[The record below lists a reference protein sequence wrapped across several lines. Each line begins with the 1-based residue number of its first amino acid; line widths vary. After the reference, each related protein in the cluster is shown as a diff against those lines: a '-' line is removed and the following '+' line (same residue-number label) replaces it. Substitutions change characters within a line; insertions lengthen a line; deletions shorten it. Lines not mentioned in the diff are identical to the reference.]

1 MLGFVGKDWTAEETG
16 RLEEA
21 MMEVVLGFEGMKV
34 VKSLDAEG
42 EEWKGRGSA
51 LGLVL
56 GLALRG
62 NDLYVMVRGGL
73 RVVLEESVSL
83 ASF

>member
-1 MLGFVGKDWTAEETG
+1 MLGFVGEDWTAEEKG

-42 EEWKGRGSA
+42 EEWKGRVGFRLSA
-51 LGLVL
+51 
-56 GLALRG
+56 
-62 NDLYVMVRGGL
+62 
-73 RVVLEESVSL
+73 
-83 ASF
+83 